1 MDKYV
6 EKIAINGIDGASQ
19 EVRPI
24 SIDSTQV
31 RVNNDNLKNKLNTTD
46 NNITN
51 LNDRVKV
58 IEDANLITRTTSLE
72 DIKIAAST
80 LSKLKVKEVMPIS
93 ESAYNSLT
101 EKDNA
106 ILYLVYADDAEIQNF
121 IVE

>member
-1 MDKYV
+1 MNKYV
-6 EKIAINGIDGASQ
+6 EKIAINGIDGTSQ

-80 LSKLKVKEVMPIS
+80 LRTLRVKEVMPLS
-93 ESAYNSLT
+93 ESDYNNLT
-101 EKDNA
+101 EKEDT